1 MNRKLRILIVE
12 DEEIERK
19 VLEMMLKYNRQ
30 DIEELLF
37 AENGI
42 EALSLFQDKIPDI
55 VLMDINL
62 PGINGLETIRQMQ
75 LMHTGVRFVILSA
88 YNLYKADGKAKNHT
102 PLAGKRLYLF
112 HRLHAL
118 QHIHYH
124 HFRFPSDAH
133 QLRLCVYRKGRGRH
147 HPFYPG
153 N

>member
-62 PGINGLETIRQMQ
+62 PGINGLETIRQKP
-75 LMHTGVRFVILSA
+75 FV
-88 YNLYKADGKAKNHT
+88 
-102 PLAGKRLYLF
+102 
-112 HRLHAL
+112 
-118 QHIHYH
+118 
-124 HFRFPSDAH
+124 
-133 QLRLCVYRKGRGRH
+133 
-147 HPFYPG
+147 
-153 N
+153 

>member
-88 YNLYKADGKAKNHT
+88 YNLFSYA
-102 PLAGKRLYLF
+102 
-112 HRLHAL
+112 
-118 QHIHYH
+118 
-124 HFRFPSDAH
+124 
-133 QLRLCVYRKGRGRH
+133 
-147 HPFYPG
+147 
-153 N
+153 